1 MSLPDGLRLRA
12 AGADDLPHIAELRHA
27 VGWAVHEWALRAVLD
42 QPHALCVVVAD
53 RGGRVVGVG
62 SGIGYGRLGVVGNMI
77 VDPSHRRRGIG
88 AAILTAVVDFLERRG
103 CTRLELSATD
113 DGRPLY
119 AQHGFSPCDPGVSAV
134 VTRDAKLDV
143 EGGGM
148 LEEAGSASLTELI
161 AYDAPRFGGGRGPL
175 LATMLAHP
183 ERPLLI
189 VRNAGAITGWAWIRP
204 EAGRIGPVVADEPD
218 AAVALVGEGLAR
230 IPRAEGLRLN
240 LPAANRAGIERLR
253 SIGAALEPWTGRMA
267 RGAQVPRREDTIYA
281 NAVGALG

>member
-12 AGADDLPHIAELRHA
+12 AGADDMPHIADLRRA

-42 QPHALCVVVAD
+42 QPHAMCAVVAD
-53 RGGRVVGVG
+53 RHGRVIGVG

-88 AAILTAVVDFLERRG
+88 AAILADVVDFLDSRG

-113 DGRPLY
+113 NGRPLY
-119 AQHGFSPCDPGVSAV
+119 ALHGFTPREPGVSAV
-134 VTRDAKLDV
+134 VTRDAKLNV
-143 EGGGM
+143 EGGAA
-148 LEEAGSASLTELI
+148 LEEAGSVSLAELV
-161 AYDAPRFGGGRGPL
+161 AYDAPRFGGDRGPL
-175 LATMLAHP
+175 IATMLAHP

-189 VRNAGAITGWAWIRP
+189 ARSAGAIVGWAWVRP
-204 EAGRIGPVVADEPD
+204 EAGRIGPVVADVPD
-218 AAVALVGEGLAR
+218 VAVAMVGEGLAR

-267 RGAQVPRREDTIYA
+267 RGPNVPRREETIYA
-281 NAVGALG
+281 SAVGALG